1 MSQTQQQGHYK
12 LLKLNADTLTPIE
25 IYMRLDGRN
34 KFLLESTFE
43 HETKGKYSFIG
54 CDPFKEVMGI
64 GEQTTKVIHHC
75 TNTTTTI
82 KQDALSYLETE
93 LPKVNLDL
101 PVPFYGG
108 AVGYIG
114 YDAVRTEEYIGER
127 LPDELTMPDIH
138 FMFVQNVIVF
148 DHASETVYLIAIH
161 LNGAQNNNLNK
172 QLDNLKAQILRSSPL
187 KTTTNTCLQF
197 VTDTEKNSFIEKVK
211 RAKKH
216 IEQGDIFQVVLSQRM
231 RAKLNTDP
239 FSFYRQLRKVNPSPY
254 MFYIDFTDYCLLG
267 ASPESLIQTN
277 GNSVMTNPIAG
288 TRSRGKTKSEDSKLM
303 KELLHDPKE
312 IAEHQ
317 MLVDLSR
324 NDLGRVCEVGS
335 IHIPTYMSIEKY
347 EHVMHIVSE
356 VKGKLRHNQTPFDAL
371 RACLPAGTVSGAPK
385 IRAMQIIN
393 DLEDCKRGV
402 YGGGIGFINF
412 NHNISIALAIR
423 SLVIK
428 DNYAYLQTGAGV
440 VFDSDPEKE
449 YEETLFKA
457 KSLTEVRTADDFI
470 N

>member
-1 MSQTQQQGHYK
+1 MSQPQQQAHYK

-34 KFLLESTFE
+34 KFLLESTFV

-54 CDPFKEVMGI
+54 CDPFEEVIGI
-64 GEQTTKVIHHC
+64 GEQTTKVINHC

-93 LPKVNLDL
+93 LPKINLDL

-161 LNGAQNNNLNK
+161 LNGAKNNNLNK
-172 QLDNLKAQILRSSPL
+172 QLDNLKAQIFRSSPL

-197 VTDTEKNSFIEKVK
+197 VADTEKNSFIEKVK

-457 KSLTEVRTADDFI
+457 KSLTEVRTDDFI